1 MCFVCSLLILLF
13 IDETLPLEERQKQQK
28 MNEEMMVQIDSE
40 FDSQRAMSGILR
52 KRDRNDSLTTEE
64 YVMLEM
70 KENNYFSMFKD
81 RMIVLSVF
89 LYGHQFHDYVICS
102 S

>member
-1 MCFVCSLLILLF
+1 
-13 IDETLPLEERQKQQK
+13 
-28 MNEEMMVQIDSE
+28 
-40 FDSQRAMSGILR
+40 MSGILR

-64 YVMLEM
+64 YVMLDM

-89 LYGHQFHDYVICS
+89 LYGH
-102 S
+102 

>member
-1 MCFVCSLLILLF
+1 
-13 IDETLPLEERQKQQK
+13 
-28 MNEEMMVQIDSE
+28 
-40 FDSQRAMSGILR
+40 MSGILR
-52 KRDRNDSLTTEE
+52 KRDRDDSLTTEE

-89 LYGHQFHDYVICS
+89 LYGLLIIDFIIPSC
-102 S
+102 